1 MPRAS
6 TSTKRQNGAS
16 NHRDTKHEN
25 GIVSPGKR
33 INRQLQQQQQQQQ
46 PKTQTQAHLNGSTPC
61 GSSPAQQQTQSSG
74 SEDANI
80 SSAPSTPPAH
90 ANGFFKNT
98 AEMPAGLQ
106 STESVRRPSLGAYS
120 ETSLT
125 DSYNSHTANVALED
139 NHRRIDVNGIK
150 NANVHRDPGPL
161 DFAYTV
167 LRRCPLQD
175 TIAILIILMQIPP
188 LALSGIYVLFTLLT
202 FVTSNGLT
210 LSDVFEW
217 NLGAPSL
224 ATVICVDGIVLLIWL
239 FLWGPI
245 QHGIL
250 DLAQMVIALGLGG
263 GSSSRDGGSMKN
275 TLVCL
280 SMILLSHILRHTK
293 MKYSPVGYLL
303 GSSRFMTPDSDDPLE
318 SLDLL
323 RGYDKVQSGWFG
335 WVKSILAIHILTQ
348 GLVKYIRDWYLRRER
363 RDNLAQNAADPEA
376 GKSYAPEAD
385 GGFLTPDSDAA
396 TVQNSTAL
404 TTKKK
409 RKQSAQVRNRQP
421 LWAALASTK
430 IVVVKEYEL
439 THAAAESAGSNATD
453 IHNLGNAPFN
463 TQPGQIW
470 VSYVGCD
477 EVCFNT
483 SQFPIRRPNE
493 TRQDESRND
502 FPKPFYVRVNNA
514 IWQPTRMTPIGGCE
528 EGSGPGLRWTGDIYG
543 LTPLSKYECEFVCSV
558 THETLFSTSV
568 RTTQL
573 KSMDADATSSKPSAQ
588 RSLRVDSPIT
598 TLRTS
603 IAASESKLT
612 EEKARQKALR
622 KEFHRKV
629 NSTKKENEK
638 LSAAVQS
645 AGTGDDKL
653 RQKVQQNATQQK
665 QAEQAMTNLELELKE
680 FEKIPEKLR
689 ASWKGKQSVWTNEKA
704 KFDGAVASFKSF
716 KASVEEGIKGLEDEK
731 TGLQAKRNKISNR
744 IAKVDAEHARITDA
758 NARGLDEAERRRQ
771 AREAY
776 ENDITRSERELVARI
791 NDSETTVLNKEQENM
806 ILRGQLDSFQALQAY
821 AYTGSYEQAADASG
835 QFAAAGSSHQ
845 LQPNATGPV
854 PYDAAAAWHNSLY
867 QTALWGPSPLASAF
881 APQAAMTRQ
890 PHHQA
895 VKSRGRSSSMLSNV
909 SGFTQSSEGGDEV
922 PNATQGF
929 GQGYGALGPPPGLGF
944 PRVARHPSDGEV
956 ISDGSGSFGNDSV
969 GSGSARDPTSPPPS

>member
-6 TSTKRQNGAS
+6 ASAKRQSGAS
-16 NHRDTKHEN
+16 NNRDTKHES
-25 GIVSPGKR
+25 GLVGPGKR
-33 INRQLQQQQQQQQ
+33 IPRQTQQQQQKVQGQPNASAPCRHSTPQQQ
-46 PKTQTQAHLNGSTPC
+46 
-61 GSSPAQQQTQSSG
+61 AQFVA
-74 SEDANI
+74 EDALI
-80 SSAPSTPPAH
+80 PSAPSTPPVT
-90 ANGFFKNT
+90 ANGFSD
-98 AEMPAGLQ
+98 EMHPDPR
-106 STESVRRPSLGAYS
+106 SPESLRRSSLGAYS
-120 ETSLT
+120 ETSSAE
-125 DSYNSHTANVALED
+125 SYNSHALNVASEE
-139 NHRRIDVNGIK
+139 NHRRIDVNATK
-150 NANVHRDPGPL
+150 NSNVHRDPGPL

-167 LRRCPLQD
+167 LRLCPLQD

-210 LSDVFEW
+210 FSDVFEW

-239 FLWGPI
+239 FLWGPV
-245 QHGIL
+245 QRVIL

-275 TLVCL
+275 TLICL

-293 MKYSPVGYLL
+293 MRYSPIGYLL
-303 GSSRFMTPDSDDPLE
+303 GSSRFMTPDLDDPLE

-323 RGYDKVQSGWFG
+323 RGYDKVQSGWFA

-363 RDNLAQNAADPEA
+363 RDSLAQNAADPEA
-376 GKSYAPEAD
+376 GKSYTPDAD
-385 GGFLTPDSDAA
+385 GGFSTPDTDATA
-396 TVQNSTAL
+396 LQNSNAL

-439 THAAAESAGSNATD
+439 THATAESAGSNATD

-470 VSYVGCD
+470 ISYVGCD

-483 SQFPIRRPNE
+483 SQFPTRQSNE
-493 TRQDESRND
+493 THRDDSGDE
-502 FPKPFYVRVNNA
+502 FAKPFYVRVNNA
-514 IWQPTRMTPIGGCE
+514 IWQPTRMRPVESCE
-528 EGSGPGLRWTGDIYG
+528 EGSGPGIRWSGDIYG
-543 LTPLSKYECEFVCSV
+543 LTPMSNYECEFVCSI
-558 THETLFSTSV
+558 THGVLFSTSV
-568 RTTQL
+568 RTTQP
-573 KSMDADATSSKPSAQ
+573 KSTDADAAGSKTPAQ
-588 RSLRVDSPIT
+588 RSLRPDSPIT
-598 TLRTS
+598 TLKTS
-603 IAASESKLT
+603 IAANESKLA
-612 EEKARQKALR
+612 EERARQKALR

-629 NSTKKENEK
+629 NAIKKENEK

-680 FEKIPEKLR
+680 CEKIPESLKS
-689 ASWKGKQSVWTNEKA
+689 SWKSKQSAWTNEKA
-704 KFDGAVASFKSF
+704 KFDGAVATFKNF
-716 KASVEEGIKGLEDEK
+716 KASVEGGIKGLEDERAS
-731 TGLQAKRNKISNR
+731 LQAKRNKISNR
-744 IAKVDAEHARITDA
+744 IAKVDGEHARITDA

-771 AREAY
+771 AREAF
-776 ENDITRSERELVARI
+776 EKDISRTEREFVSRI
-791 NDSETTVLNKEQENM
+791 NDHETIIFNREQENM
-806 ILRGQLDSFQALQAY
+806 MLKAQLDSFHTQVAY
-821 AYTGSYEQAADASG
+821 PFTGSYENFGEAAS
-835 QFAAAGSSHQ
+835 QFAQAGPSAHAQS
-845 LQPNATGPV
+845 NITSTV
-854 PYDAAAAWHNSLY
+854 PYDAPAAWNNSLY
-867 QTALWGPSPLASAF
+867 QNSLWGPSPLASAF
-881 APQAAMTRQ
+881 IPHATVTSP

-895 VKSRGRSSSMLSNV
+895 TKSRGRSSSMLSNV
-909 SGFTQSSEGGDEV
+909 SGFTQSSGDDDEWGTV
-922 PNATQGF
+922 AQGTTQSHWS
-929 GQGYGALGPPPGLGF
+929 LGPPPGLGF
-944 PRVARHPSDGEV
+944 QRNAKHAINGEA
-956 ISDGSGSFGNDSV
+956 ISDGSHSPSGGSS